1 MKKLIVFCLLLIS
14 INLSAQIENEIR
26 AFVDSSEVMISNGR
40 RLLLKKLVDGD
51 LIKANEIYSFL
62 VLVPEGNDIR
72 AFSYTEDLYINL
84 LFHNYP
90 IWVDKAINYSN
101 ISHRYN
107 NEQDDNITS
116 SLYDLII
123 QRNKE
128 LSSDIGKAEIT
139 QEEKEL
145 LKIFL
150 SLVTMDLPEEIFE
163 YQIEDF
169 KKRYPDSKF
178 MDFLINY
185 LPKPKGTLS
194 TAYGMGASGIFPTG
208 ELGKS
213 FSSDAVFNLNW
224 DFNISKVYASLYFQV
239 GGLQVKRPF
248 YTTSSIDTLNFEEG
262 ETFDYFEGGLLI
274 GYFLVRNKSIHIA
287 PYTGLLGTS
296 LMSNRFPDPQDN
308 DYELNIINAF
318 TVGLGLK
325 TEFKL
330 YDYEMRNFYGNEY
343 GQPAYFSLKL
353 EGGYNIVTKQEFE
366 IFEGNIV
373 FIKAAIMWGFG
384 RF

>member
-40 RLLLKKLVDGD
+40 RLLVKKLVYGD
-51 LIKANEIYSFL
+51 LIKANEIYSYL
-62 VLVPEGNDIR
+62 VLVPDGTDIR

-84 LFHNYP
+84 LLHNYP
-90 IWVDKAINYSN
+90 VWIDKAMSYSN
-101 ISHRYN
+101 ISQNYN

-116 SLYDLII
+116 CLYDLII

-128 LSSDIGKAEIT
+128 LSTDIGNADIT

-150 SLVTMDLPEEIFE
+150 SLVTMDLPEEIFD

-169 KKRYPDSKF
+169 KKKYPDSKF
-178 MDFLINY
+178 NDFLKNY
-185 LPKPKGTLS
+185 MPKSQGKSS
-194 TAYGMGASGIFPTG
+194 TAYGMGASGIFLTG

-213 FSSDAVFNLNW
+213 FSNNAVFNLNW
-224 DFNISKVYASLYFQV
+224 DINISKLYASLYFQV

-248 YTTSSIDTLNFEEG
+248 YTTSSIDTLNFENG
-262 ETFDYFEGGLLI
+262 ESFDYFEGGLLF
-274 GYFLVRNKSIHIA
+274 GYFLVRNKWLHIA
-287 PYTGLLGTS
+287 PYTGILGTS
-296 LMSNRFPDPQDN
+296 LMSNVFPDPED
-308 DYELNIINAF
+308 DDFELKAINAF

-330 YDYEMRNFYGNEY
+330 YEYEMRNFYGNEY

-353 EGGYNIVTKQEFE
+353 EGGYNIITKQEID
-366 IFEGNIV
+366 IFEGNIAYV
-373 FIKAAIMWGFG
+373 KAAIMWGFG